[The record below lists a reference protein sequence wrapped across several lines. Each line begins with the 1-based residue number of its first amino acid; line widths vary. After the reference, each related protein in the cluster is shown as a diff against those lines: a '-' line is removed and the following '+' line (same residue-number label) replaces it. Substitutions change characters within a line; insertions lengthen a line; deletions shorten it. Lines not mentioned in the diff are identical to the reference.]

1 MQLLDGR
8 MVAETVLAR
17 VREGVEELS
26 SQGMKLKLVVI
37 QCGEDPASSVYIR
50 QKLKRCKESDIVSE
64 HMKFDDTVTTD
75 FLIGKIHELNTDKS
89 VHGVLVQL
97 PLPKHIDMPLVM
109 KAIDPKKDVDG
120 FTAYNIGKMVLG
132 SQFEQLAPCTPTG
145 VIELLNAYNINV
157 SGKEVVMVG
166 ASNIVGKPLAIML
179 LNRGATVTVCHI
191 LTKDLASHTRR
202 ADILC
207 VAVGKE
213 KLITADMVKEGVV
226 VVDVG
231 INRRSDGTLCGDVDF
246 EEVSK
251 KASFITPVPG
261 GVGQMT
267 VACLMENILKAARRL
282 KEEESASA

>member
-17 VREGVEELS
+17 VRQGVEELS
-26 SQGMKLKLVVI
+26 AAGVSPKLVVI
-37 QCGEDPASSVYIR
+37 QCGEDPASAVYIR
-50 QKLKRCKESDIVSE
+50 QKLKRARESDIISE
-64 HMKFDDTVTTD
+64 HVKFEDGVTTES
-75 FLIGKIHELNTDKS
+75 LIRKIHELNSDAK
-89 VHGVLVQL
+89 VHGILVQL
-97 PLPKHIDMPLVM
+97 PLPKHIDTPLVM
-109 KAIDPKKDVDG
+109 RAIDPKKDVDG
-120 FTAYNIGKMVLG
+120 FTAYNIGKMMLG
-132 SQFEQLAPCTPTG
+132 KEFERLAPCTPTG
-145 VIELLNAYNINV
+145 VIEFLNAYDIDV

-191 LTKDLASHTRR
+191 LTKDLAAHTRR

-231 INRRSDGTLCGDVDF
+231 INRRTDGTLCGDVDF
-246 EEVSK
+246 EGVSA

-267 VACLMENILKAARRL
+267 VACLMENIVRAAKRQR
-282 KEEESASA
+282 EDV